1 MDTTLLGYFRKSQLP
16 NNQNLTISRMKSIKN
31 KFKRDPALASKYKET
46 IKDYID
52 KGYAI
57 KLTAEE
63 ASNIK
68 LFTNYVPHHSV
79 SNGNNSNKIRVV
91 FDATA
96 EFIKRTRL
104 FEEID
109 RYFYDYETGS
119 IVQSGLSRFG
129 RWRHV

>member
-1 MDTTLLGYFRKSQLP
+1 
-16 NNQNLTISRMKSIKN
+16 MKSIKN